1 MADAVDAEV
10 HRPSPDALLAAI
22 TRQQRGRLKV
32 FLGFAPGVGKTY
44 AMLESARRRRE
55 DGVDVVIGLVETHG
69 RTDTEA
75 LLGDFELLP
84 RKPLEYRGHT
94 LQEFDLDAA
103 LARKPQLLIVDEL
116 AHSNAPGSR
125 HAKRYRDVE
134 ELLQA
139 GIDVYTTLNIQHLE
153 SLNDIVARI
162 TRIRVRET
170 LPDSVLE
177 RADEIELVDV
187 TPEELLER
195 LEEGKVYVPDQATR
209 AARHYFQPGNLTA
222 LRELALRRTAERVD
236 DQMVDYMRQ
245 HAIAGPWPAG
255 ERIMVCV
262 SAAPEAQQLVRAGRR
277 MADIMGARWYAVYVE
292 MPKHHRLPEA
302 ARERIATALRLAEH
316 LGGETVVLPGRDLP
330 GELLHFARRQNITQI
345 ILGKSRGSR
354 LRQMIGRSLV
364 AEVTRRSED
373 IAIHIITGREPP
385 RPKEEHAARPHVQV
399 PPLSPFLGSA
409 GAVIGAALVGKAA
422 THFFALPNLSL
433 IFLMAVLYS
442 AVSWGLAP
450 SIFASLFSAAIYNFF
465 FIPPLYTFTIAS
477 SYEILSFLVFLVI
490 AILTSNLASRVR
502 DQAETARRRMRTTLA
517 LYEFSRKLAGTFK
530 VDDLLWAL
538 AHQVV
543 TALRGNA
550 MILLP
555 EGDQLELKASY
566 PPEDTLDAADWAA
579 ARWSWTHGEPAGRGS
594 GTLPTAGWYFL
605 PLKTGRATVG
615 VVGLQ
620 RPQGQPQLEPD
631 ERRLLEAILDQA
643 AVAIERAELDRKV
656 AEARLLAETEKLRTA
671 LLSSISHDLRTPLA
685 SILGSASSL
694 AESGSSFDEAGRRE
708 LLLTIQEEA
717 ERLNRFV
724 GNLLDMTRLES
735 GALPL
740 NRDWIGV
747 GEIVGMALR
756 RVERQMRDLHVRL
769 HVESGLPL
777 LRVDAALVEQALFN
791 LLDNAVKFSP
801 AGGTIK
807 VKARREGERVVILIT
822 DQGPGIPTDDLERIF
837 DKFYRVRAGDRQVA
851 GTGLGLSICRG
862 IIEAHGGT
870 VVAQSPASPTG
881 GSRFVVRLPIEPQP
895 AAPASG
901 DA

>member
-1 MADAVDAEV
+1 MTETADAEV
-10 HRPSPDALLAAI
+10 QRPSPDALLAAI

-44 AMLESARRRRE
+44 SMLESARRRQA
-55 DGVDVVIGLVETHG
+55 DGVDVVVGLVETHG
-69 RTDTEA
+69 RADTEA
-75 LLGDFELLP
+75 LLRGFEILP
-84 RKPLEYRGHT
+84 RKSLEYRGHT
-94 LQEFDLDAA
+94 LQEFDIDAA

-139 GIDVYTTLNIQHLE
+139 GIDVYTTVNIQHLE

-177 RADEIELVDV
+177 RADEIELIDL

-195 LEEGKVYVPDQATR
+195 LREGKVYVPDQATR
-209 AARHYFQPGNLTA
+209 AARHYFQAGNLTA

-236 DQMVDYMRQ
+236 EQMVDYMRQ

-292 MPKHHRLPEA
+292 MPKHHRLPES
-302 ARERIATALRLAEH
+302 ARERIAAALRLAEH

-345 ILGKSRGSR
+345 ILGKSRGGR
-354 LRQMIGRSLV
+354 LRLMLGRSLV

-373 IAIHIITGREPP
+373 IAIHIITGREV
-385 RPKEEHAARPHVQV
+385 ARPAAEPARRTHLRL
-399 PPLSPFLGSA
+399 PPPGPYLASA
-409 GAVIGAALVGKAA
+409 GSVVAAALVAKAA
-422 THFFALPNLSL
+422 TYFFALPNLSL
-433 IFLMAVLYS
+433 IFLMAVLFS
-442 AVSWGLAP
+442 AVNWGLAP

-465 FIPPLYTFTIAS
+465 FIPPLYTFTIATG
-477 SYEILSFLVFLVI
+477 YEILSFCVFLVV
-490 AILTSNLASRVR
+490 AILTSNLAGRVR

-530 VDDLLWAL
+530 LDDLLWAL

-555 EGDQLELKASY
+555 EGDALELKASY
-566 PPEDTLDAADWAA
+566 PPEDTLDAAAWAA

-594 GTLPTAGWYFL
+594 GTLPTSGWYFL
-605 PLKTGRATVG
+605 PLKSGRGTVG

-620 RPQGQPQLEPD
+620 RAPDQPQLEPE

-643 AVAIERAELDRKV
+643 AVAIERAELDRKIG
-656 AEARLLAETEKLRTA
+656 EAKLLAETEKLRSA

-694 AESGSSFDEAGRRE
+694 AESGHSFDEAGRRE

-740 NRDWIGV
+740 NRDWIGA
-747 GEIVGMALR
+747 GEVIGMALR
-756 RVERQMRDLHVRL
+756 RVERQMRELHVRL
-769 HVESGLPL
+769 QVEAGLPL
-777 LRVDAALVEQALFN
+777 LRIDAALIEQALFN
-791 LLDNAVKFSP
+791 LLDNAAKFSP
-801 AGGTIK
+801 PGGTIK
-807 VKARREGERVVILIT
+807 VKARQEGDRVVILVA

-862 IIEAHGGT
+862 IVEAHGGT
-870 VVAQSPASPTG
+870 VVAQSPTGPTG

-895 AAPASG
+895 PTPASG
-901 DA
+901 ES